1 MPFDT
6 GRLAGTASAAHH
18 SAHALWCGSVR
29 RSERAYTA
37 MTTAVII
44 ITDQASAAEPA
55 GSPPAPVGGRRARR
69 PMRSMGAV
77 AHREGRDVRSNIG
90 AAVEHFLRQRADLP
104 TGHPDRP
111 ALRERAIESGLPLA
125 RSLAARYRERGEPL
139 DDLCQVAAVG
149 LIKAVDGY
157 DPARSVPF
165 MVYAVPTITGA
176 LKHHFRDT
184 TWRIRVS
191 RRVQELALTLA
202 PGSAELA
209 QQLGRSP
216 TRTELAAHLGA
227 AEDDVAAAS
236 HAWAAHRPVSL
247 DGFAANGDREH
258 SALLDILGSIDA
270 HFETATDEHV
280 WQQLLDRLPP
290 RERRIL
296 ALRFGQ
302 QLTQSEI
309 AAQLGVS
316 QMQISRLLQ
325 SSLTRLRT
333 GMRPTAALRA
343 PITSAGPKPALERNS
358 R

>member
-1 MPFDT
+1 MRVGLPAPR
-6 GRLAGTASAAHH
+6 GASDAA
-18 SAHALWCGSVR
+18 LTTRECPVVRSVR
-29 RSERAYTA
+29 RSEGAYTA
-37 MTTAVII
+37 MTTAATIM
-44 ITDQASAAEPA
+44 TGQTSTAEPA
-55 GSPPAPVGGRRARR
+55 GSPPAPAVGRRAGR
-69 PMRSMGAV
+69 PMRATGAV
-77 AHREGRDVRSNIG
+77 AHREGHGERTNVG
-90 AAVEHFLRQRADLP
+90 TAVEHLLLRRAGLP
-104 TGHPDRP
+104 TDHPDRP
-111 ALRERAIESGLPLA
+111 VLREHAIESGLPLA
-125 RSLAARYRERGEPL
+125 RSLAARYRDRGEPL

-149 LIKAVDGY
+149 LIKAIDGY

-184 TWRIRVS
+184 TWRIRVP
-191 RRVQELALTLA
+191 RQVQELALTLA

-209 QQLGRSP
+209 QRLGRSP

-227 AEDDVAAAS
+227 AEHDVAAAS

-247 DGFAANGDREH
+247 DGFAANGDREQR
-258 SALLDILGSIDA
+258 ALLDILAHDDA
-270 HFETATDEHV
+270 HFDTVTDEHV

-296 ALRFGQ
+296 ALRFSQ
-302 QLTQSEI
+302 QLTQAEI

-316 QMQISRLLQ
+316 QMQISRLLR

-333 GMRPTAALRA
+333 GMRPAAALRA
-343 PITSAGPKPALERNS
+343 STTGSGTHPASERIS

>member
-1 MPFDT
+1 
-6 GRLAGTASAAHH
+6 
-18 SAHALWCGSVR
+18 
-29 RSERAYTA
+29 
-37 MTTAVII
+37 MTTVATIM
-44 ITDQASAAEPA
+44 TGPASTAEPA
-55 GSPPAPVGGRRARR
+55 GSPQAPAVRRRVGPPV
-69 PMRSMGAV
+69 RSVGAV
-77 AHREGRDVRSNIG
+77 AHREDHG
-90 AAVEHFLRQRADLP
+90 ARTNVGAEVEHLLRQRADLP
-104 TGHPDRP
+104 IGHPRRP

-149 LIKAVDGY
+149 LIKAIDGY
-157 DPARSVPF
+157 DPARSTPF

-184 TWRIRVS
+184 TWRIRVP

-202 PGSAELA
+202 PGGAELA

-216 TRTELAAHLGA
+216 TRTELATHLGA
-227 AEDDVAAAS
+227 TGHDVAAAS

-247 DGFAANGDREH
+247 DGFAANGDRDQC
-258 SALLDILGSIDA
+258 ALLDMLGSIDA
-270 HFETATDEHV
+270 HFDVVTDEHT
-280 WQQLLDRLPP
+280 WQQLLDRLPV

-296 ALRFGQ
+296 AMRFGQ

-316 QMQISRLLQ
+316 QMQISRLLLH
-325 SSLTRLRT
+325 SLTRLRT
-333 GMRPTAALRA
+333 VMRPTAALRA
-343 PITSAGPKPALERNS
+343 SPAGARPKPAPKRNA

>member
-1 MPFDT
+1 
-6 GRLAGTASAAHH
+6 
-18 SAHALWCGSVR
+18 
-29 RSERAYTA
+29 
-37 MTTAVII
+37 MTTAVTIM
-44 ITDQASAAEPA
+44 TDQASTAEPT
-55 GSPPAPVGGRRARR
+55 GSPPAPTVGRRAGR
-69 PMRSMGAV
+69 PMRSVGAV
-77 AHREGRDVRSNIG
+77 AHREGRGVRTIVG
-90 AAVEHFLRQRADLP
+90 TAVEHLLRQRADLP

-111 ALRERAIESGLPLA
+111 VLRERAIESGLPLA

-157 DPARSVPF
+157 DPTRSVPF

-184 TWRIRVS
+184 TWRIRVP
-191 RRVQELALTLA
+191 RQVQELALTLA
-202 PGSAELA
+202 PGGAELA

-227 AEDDVAAAS
+227 TEHDVAAAS
-236 HAWAAHRPVSL
+236 HAWAAHRPISL
-247 DGFAANGDREH
+247 DGFATNGDREQ

-270 HFETATDEHV
+270 HFETVTDEHV
-280 WQQLLDRLPP
+280 WQQLLDRLPT

-296 ALRFGQ
+296 AMRFSQ

-309 AAQLGVS
+309 AEQIGVS
-316 QMQISRLLQ
+316 QMQISRLLLR
-325 SSLTRLRT
+325 SLTRLRT
-333 GMRPTAALRA
+333 GMRPTGVLRA
-343 PITSAGPKPALERNS
+343 STAGAGPKPVPERNS